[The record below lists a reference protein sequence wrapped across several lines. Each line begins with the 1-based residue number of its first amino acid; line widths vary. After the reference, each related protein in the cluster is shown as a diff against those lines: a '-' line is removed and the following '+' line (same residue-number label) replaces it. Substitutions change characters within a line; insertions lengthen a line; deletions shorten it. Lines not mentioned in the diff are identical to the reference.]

1 MVEVALLLGCA
12 GILLFLVVMLT
23 IENIALS
30 RSIAQYRLYNARLD
44 AFNRFLTCS
53 TEVDHIGKDANYS
66 FGYKSY
72 PSEQEPAYE
81 GHHFRAEEGRFSPP
95 HRA

>member
-1 MVEVALLLGCA
+1 MAPLALALGSA

-23 IENIALS
+23 IENVTLS
-30 RSIAQYRLYNARLD
+30 RANAQFRLYNARLE

-53 TEVDHIGKDANYS
+53 TEVDDIGKNANYS
-66 FGYKSY
+66 YGYKSD
-72 PSEQEPAYE
+72 PHEQEPVYE
-81 GHHFRAEEGRFSPP
+81 SHHLRAEEGRFSPP

>member
-1 MVEVALLLGCA
+1 MVEALLAGCA

-23 IENIALS
+23 IENITLS
-30 RSIAQYRLYNARLD
+30 RSNAQFRLYNARLE

-66 FGYKSY
+66 FGYKSH
-72 PSEQEPAYE
+72 PNEQEPAYE
-81 GHHFRAEEGRFSPP
+81 GHYPRAEEGRFSPP